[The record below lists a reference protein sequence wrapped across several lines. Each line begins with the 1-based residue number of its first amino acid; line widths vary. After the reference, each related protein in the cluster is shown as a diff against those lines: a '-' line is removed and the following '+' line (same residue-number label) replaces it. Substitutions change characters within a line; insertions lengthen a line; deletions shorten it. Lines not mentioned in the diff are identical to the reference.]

1 MITALIERTGI
12 DGAVVDDV
20 ILGQGYPT
28 AEAASVA
35 RVAALNAG
43 LPVTVGGVQVDRR
56 CGSGL
61 QAILD
66 AAMQVQTG
74 VSDVVVAGG
83 VESMSQAPF
92 HTVDSRFGVGG
103 VAGTLLRDAL
113 SRGRETAGGRRYPV
127 PGGML
132 ETAENL
138 RREYGMGRTEQDDLA
153 LRSQARACVAVA
165 EGRFD
170 DEIVPVTVPG
180 RTGPVVVSADE
191 TPPTKLRR
199 RNSADETPP
208 TKLRGPTAA

>member
-28 AEAASVA
+28 VEAASVA

-66 AAMQVQTG
+66 AAVQVQTG
-74 VSDVVVAGG
+74 VNDVVVAGG

-92 HTVDSRFGVGG
+92 YTVDSRFGVGG
-103 VAGTLLRDAL
+103 GAGILLRDAL
-113 SRGRETAGGRRYPV
+113 SRGRETAGGHRYPV

-191 TPPTKLRR
+191 TPPTKLR
-199 RNSADETPP
+199 
-208 TKLRGPTAA
+208 GPTAA

>member
-92 HTVDSRFGVGG
+92 YTVDSRFGVGG
-103 VAGTLLRDAL
+103 GAGILLRDAL
-113 SRGRETAGGRRYPV
+113 SRGRETAGGHRYPV

-153 LRSQARACVAVA
+153 LRSQARASVAVA

-170 DEIVPVTVPG
+170 DEIVPVMVPG

-199 RNSADETPP
+199 RNSAG
-208 TKLRGPTAA
+208 RQ

>member
-20 ILGQGYPT
+20 ILGQSYPT
-28 AEAASVA
+28 AEAAFVA

-66 AAMQVQTG
+66 AAMQVMQVQTG

-103 VAGTLLRDAL
+103 GAGTLLRDAL

-191 TPPTKLRR
+191 TPPTKLR
-199 RNSADETPP
+199 
-208 TKLRGPTAA
+208 GPTAA

>member
-28 AEAASVA
+28 VEAASVA

-66 AAMQVQTG
+66 AAVQVQTG

-92 HTVDSRFGVGG
+92 YTVDSRFGVGG
-103 VAGTLLRDAL
+103 GAGILLTDAL

-127 PGGML
+127 PGGVL

-191 TPPTKLRR
+191 TPPTKLR
-199 RNSADETPP
+199 
-208 TKLRGPTAA
+208 GPTAA